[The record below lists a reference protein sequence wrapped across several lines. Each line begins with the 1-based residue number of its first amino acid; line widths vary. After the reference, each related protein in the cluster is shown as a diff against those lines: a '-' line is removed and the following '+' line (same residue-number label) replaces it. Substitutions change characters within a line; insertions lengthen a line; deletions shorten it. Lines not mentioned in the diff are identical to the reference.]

1 MEKKKRIWTTSKT
14 SLVENTSRI
23 LLYPFSDYSIISF
36 EVKLQY
42 FPKSFSKIWKKL
54 T

>member
-23 LLYPFSDYSIISF
+23 LLYLFSDYSIISF
-36 EVKLQY
+36 EVKLQNL
-42 FPKSFSKIWKKL
+42 FPKSGKN
-54 T
+54 